1 MAGSVG
7 FTWADL
13 ANGFASDVS
22 PINDMGRAVASHD
35 AALVGVEQGFTITK
49 VGDWTSTTSTTLQ
62 DITGFLL
69 PLSANAKYVFD
80 ILLAYTAPTAND
92 IGFGCTN
99 PAGSSMIS
107 LPNGLV
113 LAATIDEGSTRWAV
127 STSASGLII
136 NLGGAGASPVG
147 CRWSGKLQTAG
158 ASGNF
163 QIQAAPLT
171 GGATVTVKDGSYIR
185 AVRVS

>member
-1 MAGSVG
+1 MPGSVG
-7 FTWADL
+7 FVWSGI
-13 ANGFASDVS
+13 ANGLKSDADI
-22 PINDMGRAVASHD
+22 INALGQAVQSHD
-35 AALVGVEQGFTITK
+35 QALVAVEQGTTITK
-49 VGDWTSTTSTTLQ
+49 VGDFTSTTSNTLQ
-62 DITGFLL
+62 DVPGLLL
-69 PLSANAKYVFD
+69 PVAANAKYVFD

-92 IGFGCTN
+92 IAFGCTN
-99 PAGSSMIS
+99 PAGTTMIS

-127 STSASGLII
+127 STASSGLII

-163 QIQAAPLT
+163 QIQTSPLT
-171 GGATVTVKDGSYIR
+171 AGATVTVKDGSFIR
-185 AVRVS
+185 AVRVA